1 MSDRQNTIVSAFDQ
15 RSPCITAF
23 HIHEWIYETLRLG
36 EDEISMI
43 QIDGQRSRAFIKFT
57 NGVHMQRLLRDSARK
72 LD

>member
-1 MSDRQNTIVSAFDQ
+1 MSDRQNNIVCALD
-15 RSPCITAF
+15 